1 MHTGSMNMNTDV
13 IKNKDV
19 LPNLKKST
27 PAVMPNM
34 NKRMN
39 MNRFWKILISEWY
52 DDYQLQIT

>member
-1 MHTGSMNMNTDV
+1 MNTDV

-39 MNRFWKILISEWY
+39 MNRFWKILINEWY